1 MDLKS
6 GTPFWQIKD
15 GLLATYPSLKHNIR
29 CDVVVVGGGISG
41 ALAAHHLTEAGVDT
55 VVLEKRDIGYGSTSA
70 STSLLQYEIDTHLH
84 ELIDMIGERD
94 AVRSYQV
101 CLEALGKAERLI
113 SRLAD
118 DCGFERKTSLYVT
131 SHKRDLPSL
140 KQEFETRRR
149 FGFQLELLS
158 QAEVEA
164 HFSFSAPA
172 ALLSYDAA
180 QLDVYRLTHQ
190 LFQEAV
196 RLGARIYDRSEMTHY
211 EQCDSGVIL
220 TTDRG
225 CRITARKIVF
235 ATGYES
241 QSYLKRRA
249 GNLKNTY
256 ALASEPLEQFTGWHD
271 QCLIWETARPY
282 FYLRTTPDG
291 RAIIGGQD
299 DSFHSPLKRDRSVER
314 KSKKLADRFR
324 AMFPAIDLEV
334 AYSWAGTF
342 GETKDGLAYIG
353 ATAEVP
359 NAYFILGYGGNGVTY
374 SIIAAE
380 IIRDLVLGH
389 SNPDALLFRFDR

>member
-6 GTPFWQIKD
+6 GTPFWPIKD
-15 GLLATYPSLKHNIR
+15 GLIATYPALKQDLS
-29 CDVVVVGGGISG
+29 CDVAIVGGGISG
-41 ALAAHHLTEAGVDT
+41 ALAAHHLAEAGVDT
-55 VVLEKRDIGYGSTSA
+55 LVLEQRDIGYGSTCA
-70 STSLLQYEIDTHLH
+70 STSLLQYEVDTHLH
-84 ELIDMIGERD
+84 ELIDLVGERD

-101 CLEALGKAERLI
+101 CLEALDKAEHLI
-113 SRLAD
+113 AGLGD
-118 DCGFERKTSLYVT
+118 DCGFERKTSLYLA
-131 SHKRDLPSL
+131 SRKRDVPSL
-140 KQEFETRRR
+140 KQEFETRRKY
-149 FGFQLELLS
+149 GFRLDLLS
-158 QAEVEA
+158 QADMEV

-180 QLDVYRLTHQ
+180 QLDAYRLTHR
-190 LFQEAV
+190 LFQRAAC
-196 RLGARIYDRSEMTHY
+196 LGARIFDRTEMVSY
-211 EQCDSGVIL
+211 EQSDGGVIL

-225 CRITARKIVF
+225 CRVRARKLVF

-241 QSYLKRRA
+241 QRYLKRRA
-249 GNLKNTY
+249 GKLKNTY
-256 ALASEPLEQFTGWHD
+256 ALVSEPLEQFAGWHD

-314 KSKKLADRFR
+314 KCKKLAERFR

-334 AYSWAGTF
+334 AYAWAGTF

-353 ATAEVP
+353 ATEEVP

-374 SIIAAE
+374 SIVAAE

-389 SNPDALLFRFDR
+389 PNPDARLFRFDR

>member
-6 GTPFWQIKD
+6 GTPFWPIKD

-190 LFQEAV
+190 LFQEAA

-225 CRITARKIVF
+225 CRVTARKIVF

>member
-6 GTPFWQIKD
+6 GTPFWPIKD
-15 GLLATYPSLKHNIR
+15 GLLATYPCLKHDIS
-29 CDVVVVGGGISG
+29 CDVAIVGGGISG
-41 ALAAHHLTEAGVDT
+41 ALAAHHLAEAGVDT

-84 ELIDMIGERD
+84 DLIDIIGERN
-94 AVRSYQV
+94 AVRAYQV
-101 CLEALGKAERLI
+101 CLEALAKTERLI
-113 SRLAD
+113 AGLGD
-118 DCGFERKTSLYVT
+118 DCGFERKTSLYIA
-131 SHKRDLPSL
+131 SRNRDAPNLKR
-140 KQEFETRRR
+140 EFETRRR
-149 FGFQLELLS
+149 FGFRLDLLS
-158 QAEVEA
+158 QADIA
-164 HFSFSAPA
+164 SCFSFSAPA

-180 QLDVYRLTHQ
+180 QLDAYRLTHR
-190 LFQEAV
+190 LFQQAA
-196 RLGARIYDRSEMTHY
+196 RLGAQIYDRTEMKRH
-211 EQCDSGVIL
+211 EPCDDGTIL

-225 CRITARKIVF
+225 CRVTARKVVF

-249 GNLKNTY
+249 GALKNTY
-256 ALASEPLEQFTGWHD
+256 ALVSEPLEQFDGWHD

-282 FYLRTTPDG
+282 FYLRTTSDG

-299 DSFHSPLKRDRSVER
+299 DAFHSPLKRDRSVER

-324 AMFPAIDLEV
+324 TMFPAIDLEV
-334 AYSWAGTF
+334 AYAWAGTF

-353 ATAEVP
+353 ATEEIP

-380 IIRDLVLGH
+380 IIRDLILGR
-389 SNPDALLFRFDR
+389 SNPDAALFGFDR